1 MAHLSR
7 PQRRFIDV
15 VMEDM
20 QRVGVTEQDAKDRV
34 TWRQVIRY
42 RDPEKVARKEDK
54 NLFILFKL

>member
-1 MAHLSR
+1 
-7 PQRRFIDV
+7 
-15 VMEDM
+15 MEDM

-42 RDPEKVARKEDK
+42 RDPEKVARKEDN

>member
-1 MAHLSR
+1 MG
-7 PQRRFIDV
+7 V